1 MPALRS
7 DQLGPHVE
15 RHGLPPLTVITGD
28 ELLLAQEAADLIRK
42 TAQAA
47 GHTDRQMIA
56 LDGNASSWRPVMAAT
71 QERDLFGARKLLD
84 LRLPG
89 GKPGKEG
96 GAVLQE
102 LAQLN
107 DADTAI
113 LLTLP
118 RLDRQQSQSAWY
130 SALESVALVVRADP
144 IERKALPQWI
154 VRRLA
159 DQGQRLADGEAGLH
173 ALDMLC
179 ARTEGNLLATQ
190 QELYKLA
197 LLYPEGEI
205 SAQDIESAVSNAARF
220 SLSQWT
226 QAIWQRDAVRARQ
239 IAQGLAAE
247 GESAVFAHWTLAEDV
262 RALAAAHQHMQGG
275 VQAGAALRQER
286 VWGPREAP
294 LAAVLRLGDHLP
306 WSQWLEDARICDG
319 ITKGLP
325 HPDWPRGDWAA
336 LQRWSLRLVAAQQ
349 RASARRGGGQR
360 SGA

>member
-7 DQLGPHVE
+7 EQLAAHLDKS
-15 RHGLPPLTVITGD
+15 GLPRLTVITGD
-28 ELLLAQEAADLIRK
+28 ELLLVQEAADQVRQCAAK
-42 TAQAA
+42 A
-47 GHTDRQMIA
+47 GHSDRQIIA
-56 LDGNASSWRPVMAAT
+56 LDGNAGGWRQVVAAM

-96 GAVLQE
+96 GAVLQD
-102 LAQLN
+102 LARSD

-130 SALESVALVVRADP
+130 AALESAALVVRADP

-159 DQGQRLADGEAGLH
+159 DQGQRLEAGDAGLH
-173 ALDMLC
+173 ALEMLC
-179 ARTEGNLLATQ
+179 ARTEGNLLATW
-190 QELYKLA
+190 QELQKLA
-197 LLYPEGEI
+197 LLHPPGEI
-205 SAQDIESAVSNAARF
+205 TAAQIESAVSNAARYT
-220 SLSQWT
+220 LSQWT
-226 QAIWQRDAVRARQ
+226 QTIWQADAVRARQ
-239 IAQGLAAE
+239 IAQALDAE

-262 RALAAAHQHMQGG
+262 RALAAAHQHQQGG
-275 VQAGAALRQER
+275 MQAGAALRQER
-286 VWGPREAP
+286 VWGPREP
-294 LAAVLRLGDHLP
+294 VLSAVLRLGDHLP

-336 LQRWSLRLVAAQQ
+336 LQRWSLRLVAAQR
-349 RASARRGGGQR
+349 RAAGRMRGRR
-360 SGA
+360 